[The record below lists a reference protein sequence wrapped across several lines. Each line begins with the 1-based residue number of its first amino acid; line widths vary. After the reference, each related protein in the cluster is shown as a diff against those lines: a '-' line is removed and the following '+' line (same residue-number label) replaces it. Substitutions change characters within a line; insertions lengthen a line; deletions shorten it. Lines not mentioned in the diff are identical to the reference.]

1 MDMVAV
7 EEEAVPLT
15 MTINHQD
22 LLVVEKVVVEQ
33 DFQWDNLLTV
43 VLVLQLLHNLRH
55 SQQRKRFSKP
65 VVLPL

>member
-1 MDMVAV
+1 MGSAVSSATQNDGLAV

-33 DFQWDNLLTV
+33 DFHWDNLLTV
-43 VLVLQLLHNLRH
+43 VLVLQLLHNL
-55 SQQRKRFSKP
+55 
-65 VVLPL
+65 